1 MPVAAKL
8 KRLARDTHAV
18 AAVEFALVLP
28 VLLTLLF
35 GTVEVG
41 RYIYLNMKVQNAAS
55 NIADV
60 LSRPEQIAASDIS
73 ALFSATPVM
82 LRPFEAGTRA
92 RVIVSGVIVPDQD
105 EPAEVA
111 WQSEGGGSLGASSA
125 VGAVGEPA
133 NVPPGLVYHG
143 GEAVIAA
150 EIVYDYQPWLLQFV
164 PNQRLHA
171 EAYFRPRR
179 GTLAAIN

>member
-1 MPVAAKL
+1 MLPAAQL
-8 KRLARDTHAV
+8 RRLRLDTRGL

-28 VLLTLLF
+28 VLVALLF

-41 RYIYLNMKVQNAAS
+41 RYIYLHLKVQNAAS
-55 NIADV
+55 NVADI
-60 LSRPEQIAASDIS
+60 LSRPEQVAASDIS

-82 LRPFEAGTRA
+82 LRPFDAGARTRM
-92 RVIVSGVIVPDQD
+92 IVSGVIVPDED

-111 WQSEGGGSLGASSA
+111 WQSEGGGSLGVTSA
-125 VGAVGEPA
+125 IGAVGEIA
-133 NVPPGLVYHG
+133 NVPGGLVYHG

-150 EIVYDYQPWLLQFV
+150 EVFYAYEPWLLHFV
-164 PNQRLHA
+164 PSRQIRA
-171 EAYFRPRR
+171 DAYFRPRR